1 MTLSS
6 EIDVLNASALAFPT
20 LRPHEAAPL
29 RRARPEAGVAL
40 RLEGLSKRYGE
51 RQVLQALDL
60 QIRPGEFVAI
70 VGRSGCG
77 KSTLLRLLAGLE
89 TPSGGAISGLAGHDT
104 RFMFQDARLLP
115 WARVVDNVALGL
127 QGSDVRGRAEA
138 ALAQVGLAER
148 GSDWPARLSG
158 GQRQRVA
165 LARALIH
172 APRLLLLDEPL
183 GALDALTRIEMQT
196 LIEGLWLRH
205 GFTALLVTHDVSE
218 AVALADRVLLIEDGR
233 VALDERIPLPRPRV
247 HGSAFA
253 ALEQRLL
260 DRVLSKP
267 ARTEPEPAALPDA
280 LPAQALRWAW

>member
-1 MTLSS
+1 MTISS
-6 EIDVLNASALAFPT
+6 EIDVLNAGALAFPE
-20 LRPHEAAPL
+20 LRPAQAATL
-29 RRARPEAGVAL
+29 QRRRSEAGVAL

-60 QIRPGEFVAI
+60 QIWPGEFVAI

-89 TPSGGAISGLAGHDT
+89 APTAGTVGGLAGNDT

-127 QGSDVRGRAEA
+127 PGPDARDRAA
-138 ALAQVGLAER
+138 TALAQVGLAER
-148 GSDWPARLSG
+148 GGDWPARLSG

-165 LARALIH
+165 LARALVH

-183 GALDALTRIEMQT
+183 GALDALTRIEMQA

-233 VALDERIPLPRPRV
+233 VALDERIPLPRPRQ
-247 HGSAFA
+247 HGPAFA